1 MDSSSASHSSSSQE
15 ERSQRARSHWAWIP
29 SLYFSEGLP
38 YVIVMTV
45 SVIMYKKLGISNTEI
60 ALYTSWLYLPWV
72 IKPFWSPLVE
82 VLRTKRWWI
91 VVMQLLIGAG
101 LAGVAFTIPTSDF
114 LQYTLAFLWL
124 MAFSSA
130 THDIAAD
137 GFYMMPL
144 TTHEQAWFVGIR
156 STFYRLAMITG
167 QGLLVM
173 LAGSLEES
181 YGLPQQLVVVQA
193 TAEAPTLDGF
203 ETANF
208 DAIGSAD
215 TQQLLVANNTYQ
227 LSFADRSP
235 EEVSTLVDQVRSWNL
250 DHGFYQEEVTAG
262 NIDESDQAEEEESTW
277 VDSLEHW
284 IVDNFGPSETTAAVS
299 AVAGDVAIIQMRLSQ
314 PLAEGEQRVVNLSQQ
329 GGDPSFKIVEGSR
342 FTITA
347 ENSQQPFAAVVQVD
361 HRLDKPSAATFRALS
376 GDTPTAWKVTFL
388 LAAAFFIVI
397 CLYHFLVLPRPA
409 NDQPAEGAVNI
420 AGIWKELLIPFGTFF
435 SKPGIFIAIL
445 FLMFYRFSEAQLV
458 KLSSPFLLD
467 SKELGGLALSTG
479 EVGFAYGTVGI
490 ILLTLGGIL
499 GGLVAARNGLKYW
512 LWWMVLAINL
522 PNAVYVFLSQVQPE
536 SYLMVNLAVAI
547 EQFGYGFGFTA
558 YMLFMLYI
566 SQGKYETAHYAIC
579 TGFMALGMMIPGM
592 FSGWLQELVGYQ
604 HFFIWVMIA
613 TLPSFLVCMLV
624 NIDENF
630 GKGDANSEDSAE
642 AS

>member
-1 MDSSSASHSSSSQE
+1 MASTPASQP
-15 ERSQRARSHWAWIP
+15 SRSHWAWIP

-60 ALYTSWLYLPWV
+60 ALYTSWLYLPWI

-91 VVMQLLIGAG
+91 VFMQLLVGAG
-101 LAGVAFTIPTSDF
+101 LAGVAFTIPTTNF

-137 GFYMMPL
+137 GFYMLPL

-193 TAEAPTLDGF
+193 TADAASLDKFSIAEFGNSGDSD
-203 ETANF
+203 E
-208 DAIGSAD
+208 
-215 TQQLLVANNTYQ
+215 QQLLVANDTYQ
-227 LSFADRSP
+227 LSFEDRSP
-235 EEVSTLVDQVRSWNL
+235 QEVQALVEQVQRWNV
-250 DHGFYQEEVTAG
+250 DHGFYQLE
-262 NIDESDQAEEEESTW
+262 IPAEKSPENDAVEKETTGW
-277 VDSLEHW
+277 VDSLEEW
-284 IVDNFGPSETTAAVS
+284 IVERFGPEEPVKGEST
-299 AVAGDVAIIQMRLSQ
+299 VAGDVAILQMRLSQ
-314 PLAEGEQRVVNLSQQ
+314 PLAAGEQRVVNLSQQ
-329 GGDPSFKIVEGSR
+329 GGDPSFKVVEGSR
-342 FTITA
+342 FTVTA
-347 ENSQQPFAAVVQVD
+347 ENYQHPFATVVQVD
-361 HRLDKPSAATFRALS
+361 HRLNRPSAATFRALS
-376 GDTPTAWKVTFL
+376 GDTPTAWKITFL
-388 LAAAFFIVI
+388 LAAGFFLAV
-397 CLYHFLVLPRPA
+397 CLYHFVVLPRPA
-409 NDQPAEGAVNI
+409 SDMPAEGATSI
-420 AGIWKELLIPFGTFF
+420 ASILKELLVPFGTFF
-435 SKPGIFIAIL
+435 AKPGALVAIL
-445 FLMFYRFSEAQLV
+445 FLMLYRFSEAQLV

-467 SKELGGLALSTG
+467 GKELGGLALSTG

-499 GGLVAARNGLKYW
+499 GGLVAAKNGLKYW

-522 PNAVYVFLSQVQPE
+522 PNAVYVFLSQAQPE
-536 SYLMVNLAVAI
+536 SYLIVNLAVAI

-566 SQGKYETAHYAIC
+566 SQGKHETAHYAIC
-579 TGFMALGMMIPGM
+579 TGFMALGMMLPGM
-592 FSGWLQELVGYQ
+592 FSGWLQELIGYD
-604 HFFIWVMIA
+604 HFFLWVMIA
-613 TLPSFLVCMLV
+613 TLPSFLVCLLV

-630 GKGDANSEDSAE
+630 GKSDSSAE
-642 AS
+642 EASETS